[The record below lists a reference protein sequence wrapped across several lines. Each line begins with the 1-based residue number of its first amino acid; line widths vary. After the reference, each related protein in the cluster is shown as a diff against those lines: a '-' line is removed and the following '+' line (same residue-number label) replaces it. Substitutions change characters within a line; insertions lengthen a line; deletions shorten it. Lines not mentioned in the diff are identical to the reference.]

1 MRKHILLRRLIVILC
16 LWIISQ
22 AHAVSSSPLFVWNEQ
37 SFETKLYLSMEECQ
51 QQGHTYYF
59 LLNGFQLN
67 PDQLTMNPEISSISI
82 SGETYYFLTAHITDQ
97 LPFDP
102 TDDCF
107 LKGHPFHDAQR
118 YSAEDDESGAD
129 EHQTIDK
136 NTILCLLGRINKGFL
151 FRDQYGI
158 GLTTGEIV
166 SDSHP
171 PAIINM
177 VSEEKAVEIAAEALQ
192 RKYPDFN
199 QNALH
204 CVVIFN
210 ADFNDLRS
218 SYYIV
223 TFCPG
228 EDSRINYYSVYL
240 NALDGTIEECYF
252 NEQSFG

>member
-1 MRKHILLRRLIVILC
+1 MRKRILLRSLFVILC
-16 LWIISQ
+16 LCIISQ
-22 AHAVSSSPLFVWNEQ
+22 AQTVSSTPLYIWNEQ
-37 SFETKLYLSMEECQ
+37 SFETKLYLSMEECR

-107 LKGHPFHDAQR
+107 LKGHPFHDTQR
-118 YSAEDDESGAD
+118 YSAEDDESGVD

-158 GLTTGEIV
+158 GLTTGE
-166 SDSHP
+166 
-171 PAIINM
+171 M

-192 RKYPDFN
+192 RKFPNLN

-210 ADFNDLRS
+210 ANFNDLRS